1 MRVSVRTHLINMPNR
16 TEKQRKSTDF
26 TPTVTDTNGK
36 AYSKKPLRKPLIS
49 VKLGL
54 TARPMDFSV
63 TAGIYQ
69 FWRTWAANSGKSVWT
84 KTGLQ
89 SLSAR
94 LWKKQ

>member
-1 MRVSVRTHLINMPNR
+1 MPNISENLLKR
-16 TEKQRKSTDF
+16 TDF

-36 AYSKKPLRKPLIS
+36 AYSKKPLRNTLIS
-49 VKLGL
+49 IKLGL
-54 TARPMDFSV
+54 TARPVDFSV
-63 TAGIYQ
+63 TAGIYR